1 MPSPSSPSS
10 SISVKHLL
18 SSKLPRRGAVVMHLS
33 LTLSVSLTGPV
44 VYKRYILDLM
54 AGMCQKVKW
63 KKSSLAKEDCT
74 CSPARERRELILAV
88 VCIVAAA
95 LFSVVANQYG
105 TERWRK
111 ALGVMDIV
119 LNKNPT
125 YVLESIIG
133 DAGGWREQP
142 GPKGIYSLSVLW
154 TSGDRSTLT
163 WRNASPSSVEDHA
176 PGNPPTRARRW
187 CPTVSIRQVT

>member
-1 MPSPSSPSS
+1 
-10 SISVKHLL
+10 
-18 SSKLPRRGAVVMHLS
+18 MHLS

-142 GPKGIYSLSVLW
+142 GPKGGLLFVSTVDIGRSEHINVAERLAEFGRGSRTWQSADKGKALVSNCLYQASHLMAWRCGRTFGLAL
-154 TSGDRSTLT
+154 TSPRPCS
-163 WRNASPSSVEDHA
+163 A
-176 PGNPPTRARRW
+176 P
-187 CPTVSIRQVT
+187 